1 MTARKLPDSLQAR
14 VDWVIEAATNE
25 ERQARYDLWARSY
38 DDDIGSI
45 EDYLAPLTTAKV
57 AAQYLAKDA
66 RILDAGAGTGLS
78 GEALK
83 TQGFQDIVAVDFS
96 AGMLEIASRKGIY
109 RSLHQFD
116 LGQPTDFA
124 DGSFDGVFSC
134 GTTSQMPSAS
144 LKEFARL
151 LKPGGRIVFSV
162 WPEAF
167 QSQGYAAHLAEL
179 EAAGRLR
186 VIHKGAPVQVLPT
199 SEPDMFCEV
208 WVFEVP
214 S

>member
-1 MTARKLPDSLQAR
+1 MSDPKLPDTLQAR
-14 VDWVIEAATNE
+14 VDWVIEAPTNE
-25 ERQARYDLWARSY
+25 ERQARYDLWARNY
-38 DDDIGSI
+38 DADIGTV

-57 AAQYLAKDA
+57 AKDYLAPGG

-78 GEALK
+78 GQALK
-83 TQGFQDIVAVDFS
+83 AEGFNNIVAVDFS
-96 AGMLEIASRKGIY
+96 AGMLEVAAQKGIY
-109 RSLHQFD
+109 RELHQCD
-116 LGQPTDFA
+116 LGQPTDFP
-124 DGSFDGVFSC
+124 DGSFDGVFTC

-144 LKEFARL
+144 LREFARL

-167 QSQGYAAHLAEL
+167 KDHGYAANLAEL
-179 EAAGRLR
+179 EAAGRLK

-199 SEPDMFCEV
+199 SEPDMYCEV

-214 S
+214 A